1 MWSFGLTYSAALNEI
16 AETVSETD
24 TVSFINAV
32 DIKNVFDVNGFL
44 FCREAL
50 FIATR
55 RRATGECP
63 YGSHKSVILSVSE
76 ESPTERSD
84 PRT

>member
-1 MWSFGLTYSAALNEI
+1 MTYSAALNEI

-44 FCREAL
+44 FCRGAL
-50 FIATR
+50 FIATHG
-55 RRATGECP
+55 RATGECP
-63 YGSHKSVILSVSE
+63 YGFAQICHSERSE
-76 ESPTERSD
+76 ESHTAQSKFTFR
-84 PRT
+84 